1 MSGTAEHGEPPVLQA
16 ASTASAYPMQV
27 AAPEDFDLLAAV
39 LAARSMGLA
48 GPWPGVSWPV
58 ASQQPSVY
66 SLPPVPVW
74 GDPISPQAGTVS
86 YPMSGYNCA
95 VDGDWQPSAAS
106 PVLLPP
112 PLPLREQPSA
122 QGPVRYP
129 IGMGEVSAHAGRGA
143 NSTPYAT
150 VPGNS
155 SARVQAPVPGQA
167 AMLGTQV
174 PQATPSAGMQKA
186 HDRLATTGEPSFG
199 SSIADKVATWLRP
212 ESEACP
218 SQVQPA
224 TAGDPARD
232 AMALHA
238 PQQKTQQATRL
249 AAVTHSADQPAADGG
264 LAQNSGS
271 PGPLLPST
279 GSPARAPHG
288 AEPASAEP
296 EAEQLLHAHGGNVT
310 EDNSSGSLSH
320 PADDSA
326 ALFGCF
332 EPSVE
337 ELSSHTWSLAS
348 TVGSHSQS
356 EAASGSQVA
365 GYSTGLPP
373 LSPAS
378 KAASPVPSC
387 TGSLAAGSGDDARRS
402 GLEHAGLSPPSSVA
416 ASVDAAHSGRA
427 TAWDHAETEL
437 GRVTVVTAPLGS
449 DQEPAPRGPV
459 MAGSSFVVRVSTP
472 AIVIGLSAAAGPCVA
487 SQPPS
492 PASAAIAARIADVEA
507 AHEDLLDTA
516 PADRLPF
523 EELVSPEGSPEPEGL
538 PEGIAEGLLDGSGED
553 EDGDPVEGAVGA
565 CAEPAAAVGPAARP
579 KRTAGGDPMDVRI
592 FSSVS
597 TWQHAFCCCHEP
609 YQQHIIDKYR
619 PSHVAPSEP
628 MILEAN
634 LTSMST
640 AQNRTV
646 RYLVNAIVNN
656 STEFEADGRVL
667 RLKQYLGI
675 NMRPPV
681 IDAILTAL
689 EQNTLVEAL
698 YIQNFEEV
706 RVQAII
712 PQKTQCRR
720 ARSHNIWLDT
730 ASLSKQKVKHQR
742 RAVAGL

>member
-1 MSGTAEHGEPPVLQA
+1 M
-16 ASTASAYPMQV
+16 
-27 AAPEDFDLLAAV
+27 AAV

-48 GPWPGVSWPV
+48 GQWPGASWPV
-58 ASQQPSVY
+58 ASQQPSAY

-86 YPMSGYNCA
+86 YPMSGA
-95 VDGDWQPSAAS
+95 VDGYWQPSAAS

-112 PLPLREQPSA
+112 PLPLRAQPSA
-122 QGPVRYP
+122 QGPVRYS
-129 IGMGEVSAHAGRGA
+129 IGMGEDSAVSAHAGRGA

-186 HDRLATTGEPSFG
+186 LDRLASTGEPSFG

-212 ESEACP
+212 QSEACP
-218 SQVQPA
+218 FQVQPA
-224 TAGDPARD
+224 TAGDAARD
-232 AMALHA
+232 GMALHA
-238 PQQKTQQATRL
+238 PQHETQHATRL
-249 AAVTHSADQPAADGG
+249 AAVTYSADEPAADGG

-271 PGPLLPST
+271 PGPLLPSSD
-279 GSPARAPHG
+279 SPARAPHG
-288 AEPASAEP
+288 SEPATAEQ
-296 EAEQLLHAHGGNVT
+296 EAEQLPHAHGAVDSDAPVT
-310 EDNSSGSLSH
+310 EDISAGSLGR
-320 PADDSA
+320 PTDDVA
-326 ALFGCF
+326 ALFGCS

-337 ELSSHTWSLAS
+337 ELSSLGLSLAS

-365 GYSTGLPP
+365 AYSTGLPP

-387 TGSLAAGSGDDARRS
+387 TGSLAAGSGDDASRS

-437 GRVTVVTAPLGS
+437 GRVTVVTSPLGS

-472 AIVIGLSAAAGPCVA
+472 AIVIGLSTAAGPCVA

-492 PASAAIAARIADVEA
+492 PASAAIAARIANVEA

-538 PEGIAEGLLDGSGED
+538 PEGIAEEMLDGSGDDED
-553 EDGDPVEGAVGA
+553 EDHVEGGA
-565 CAEPAAAVGPAARP
+565 GPCAEPAAAVGPCARP

-592 FSSVS
+592 SLICQPPGSMLFTAAMHRINCTS
-597 TWQHAFCCCHEP
+597 
-609 YQQHIIDKYR
+609 
-619 PSHVAPSEP
+619 
-628 MILEAN
+628 
-634 LTSMST
+634 LT
-640 AQNRTV
+640 N
-646 RYLVNAIVNN
+646 I
-656 STEFEADGRVL
+656 
-667 RLKQYLGI
+667 
-675 NMRPPV
+675 
-681 IDAILTAL
+681 
-689 EQNTLVEAL
+689 
-698 YIQNFEEV
+698 
-706 RVQAII
+706 VQAM
-712 PQKTQCRR
+712 
-720 ARSHNIWLDT
+720 SFHLY
-730 ASLSKQKVKHQR
+730 L
-742 RAVAGL
+742 